1 MAYFAI
7 YFGGYMKRS
16 SIFTKIM
23 LAMVL
28 LALVFALVACN
39 GNNTDPDDGGGTET
53 PPEEEAT
60 LAEQLVDIIK
70 AAGPLFETINGIEAG
85 STVSA
90 DVKATVE
97 YKMGESSGNY
107 SVALAGNINSTSPE
121 LTANFKNGSTEWLGL
136 TYVGNKVYLNQP
148 LTAVNTSSDHDK
160 IVADVTALAP
170 AVNDI
175 MYIVMDALAGLN
187 IDIKF
192 DELAEELGGL
202 IGTIDASGAISDMVQ
217 ITSSA
222 NGHTITL
229 TPETINMVMS
239 LLPAILPENIVPI
252 INTIIPTGTTMPTI
266 TLEVRH
272 NETDGING
280 LKLAYE
286 FADGRKPRPRPF
298 LVHFFQSDGFR
309 SFRLCQQTFGS

>member
-1 MAYFAI
+1 
-7 YFGGYMKRS
+7 
-16 SIFTKIM
+16 M

-28 LALVFALVACN
+28 IALVFALVAC
-39 GNNTDPDDGGGTET
+39 GGNTDPDDGDDDTDT
-53 PPEEEAT
+53 PPEKEAT

-70 AAGPLFETINGIEAG
+70 AAGPLITTINGIEAG

-160 IVADVTALAP
+160 ISADVTALAPADVTALAP

-187 IDIKF
+187 IDIDF
-192 DELAEELGGL
+192 DKLAEELGGL
-202 IGTIDASGAISDMVQ
+202 IGTIDSNGTISEMIQ

-286 FADGRKPRPRPF
+286 FALPTETKEA
-298 LVHFFQSDGFR
+298 ST
-309 SFRLCQQTFGS
+309 STFPCPLLPK